1 MEGIM
6 GSRLGTIAL
15 ALYLTVVLFACSKPA
30 DQSSTDNASS
40 GAMADKSAPS
50 KEDKKADAMKAEA
63 PKPVVIPAGTV
74 LTVRLGEALGSKISQ
89 AGQTFS
95 ATLAN
100 AIQVDGKDVVPV
112 GANASG
118 TVVDA
123 KPLGRFKG
131 GAVLAI
137 KLTSISIN
145 GTDRPIETS
154 SMARTE
160 KGKGKRT
167 ATMIGGGA
175 GVGAII
181 GGIAGGGKGAAI
193 GALVGAGA
201 GTAGTAFTGNK
212 DVVLPAESA
221 VSFKL
226 EQPLEV
232 N

>member
-1 MEGIM
+1 MR
-6 GSRLGTIAL
+6 SRLAAL
-15 ALYLTVVLFACSKPA
+15 TLGLYLAVALLACSKPPTSS
-30 DQSSTDNASS
+30 DTSQSNEASTAAP
-40 GAMADKSAPS
+40 GAAKAP
-50 KEDKKADAMKAEA
+50 AAKAEA
-63 PKPVVIPAGTV
+63 PKPVAIPAGTV

-89 AGQTFS
+89 AGQTFT
-95 ATLAN
+95 ATVASPVE
-100 AIQVDGKDVVPV
+100 VDGKTVIPA

-131 GAVLAI
+131 AASLQI
-137 KLTSISIN
+137 KLTSINVS
-145 GTDRPIETS
+145 GTDYSIETS
-154 SMARTE
+154 SVSRAE

-181 GGIAGGGKGAAI
+181 GGLAGGGKGAAI

-226 EQPLEV
+226 EQPLELK
-232 N
+232 